1 MTTVVAKKSIYQ
13 RLEDY
18 KLPALKESF
27 KIEEG
32 KEYDRKNRTRHC
44 KTKMGLFYSGQI
56 SLIEDILNREI

>member
-27 KIEEG
+27 KIAEG
-32 KEYDRKNRTRHC
+32 KEYDYKNGTLQAKTR
-44 KTKMGLFYSGQI
+44 MGLYVYGQI
-56 SLIEDILNREI
+56 HLIEDILNREI

>member
-27 KIEEG
+27 KIAEG
-32 KEYDRKNRTRHC
+32 KEYDWKNGTRQC
-44 KTKMGLFYSGQI
+44 KTEMGLFYYGQI

>member
-32 KEYDRKNRTRHC
+32 KEYDWKNVTRQC
-44 KTKMGLFYSGQI
+44 KTRFRQSGKL
-56 SLIEDILNREI
+56 STCNRRYFK